1 MEYNENWDIINH
13 ILYDE
18 NGTPKE
24 TIEKKDFEVVFDQV
38 ATIQREFVRA
48 FLSNNPNV
56 MTKLINLGLITINYF
71 ESSLPQEKKVYFKL
85 GELKGYVSLMARIVS
100 NVSERKATLY
110 QFNEFQKIFPYAKD
124 IILHIGTSEIDKN
137 DLIKK
142 MKKNGDLKDEAIENT
157 IANLTLWGFV
167 NDQNYGEDHILYL
180 ADLGRLVYKHYT
192 SIKENELFYQ
202 YWYCFW

>member
-202 YWYCFW
+202 Y

>member
-56 MTKLINLGLITINYF
+56 MKKLINLGLITINYF
-71 ESSLPQEKKVYFKL
+71 ESSLSQEKNVYFKL
-85 GELKGYVSLMARIVS
+85 GELKGYVSIMARIVS
-100 NVSERKATLY
+100 NVSEQKATLY

-142 MKKNGDLKDEAIENT
+142 MKKNGNLKDEAIENT

-202 YWYCFW
+202 Y

>member
-38 ATIQREFVRA
+38 ATIQKEFVRA

-85 GELKGYVSLMARIVS
+85 GELKGYVSLMARILS
-100 NVSERKATLY
+100 NISEREATLY
-110 QFNEFQKIFPYAKD
+110 QFNEFQKIFPNAKD
-124 IILHIGTSEIDKN
+124 IILYIGPSEIDKN

-157 IANLTLWGFV
+157 ITNLVLWGFV

-202 YWYCFW
+202 Y

>member
-137 DLIKK
+137 HLIKK

-180 ADLGRLVYKHYT
+180 ADLGRLVYKYYT

-202 YWYCFW
+202 Y